1 MSQKTVLGGQSIE
14 LRGMKIY
21 LGKLSRIQSPVLRM
35 MVKRMFSS
43 QPVTGTY
50 ENWKKHKEHSDYTD
64 SCGSGDY
71 FDGSPDW
78 F

>member
-1 MSQKTVLGGQSIE
+1 MAQKTVLEEQSIE

-21 LGKLSRIQSPVLRM
+21 FRNLSRIQSPVLRM
-35 MVKRMFSS
+35 IVKRMFSL
-43 QPVTGTY
+43 QPITGAY
-50 ENWKKHKEHSDYTD
+50 ENWTKHKEHLDYTD
-64 SCGSGDY
+64 SCSGDY